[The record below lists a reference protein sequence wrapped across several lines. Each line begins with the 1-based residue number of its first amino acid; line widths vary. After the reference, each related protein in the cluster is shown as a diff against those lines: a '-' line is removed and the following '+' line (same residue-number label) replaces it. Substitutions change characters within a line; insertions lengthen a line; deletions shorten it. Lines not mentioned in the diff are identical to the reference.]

1 VKVAKM
7 ARLKREELFTP
18 DEMAIVHVM
27 NRAVRRCFLMGYDQ
41 FTGRNYDYRKIWIEL
56 RVEHLA
62 KYFAIDVLAFSIL
75 SNHMHLVL
83 RQRPDVVK
91 TWDDT
96 EVARRW
102 LMLCPKKKNKD
113 GSPKDPTEPQLN
125 SIRHDATK
133 VAEIRSRLSD
143 ISWWMRL
150 TCQSIAQRINAEDQ
164 ATGKV
169 WENRFKAVRL
179 LDESSLLACAAYV
192 DLNPIRAAMAE
203 TLEQSDFTSIQ
214 RRIQALK
221 EQIEAECLNAASSMA
236 DIGTSSLSIALDQ
249 SSATNHLIDQI
260 ASAAVDVQRK
270 ERSAAEAPDRM
281 LAPIHLSELRDAL
294 QILPN
299 NSGYRC
305 SDRGFLNMT
314 SSDYIEL
321 LDWTARC
328 IVPGKRGATP
338 ADAPPIFERL
348 GLGLSAGTWCELVAN
363 FGKLF
368 KIVAGKPQVVDAHRG
383 LRRPKR
389 FKLSQQARELLEV

>member
-1 VKVAKM
+1 
-7 ARLKREELFTP
+7 
-18 DEMAIVHVM
+18 
-27 NRAVRRCFLMGYDQ
+27 MGYDQ
-41 FTGRNYDYRKIWIEL
+41 YSGRNYDYRKDWIEL
-56 RVEHLA
+56 RIEHLA
-62 KYFAIDVLAFSIL
+62 KFFAIDVLAYSIL
-75 SNHMHLVL
+75 SNHFHAVL

-113 GSPKDPTEPQLN
+113 GSPKEPTEPQLN
-125 SIRHDATK
+125 SIRNDTSK
-133 VAEIRSRLSD
+133 VKQIRSRLSD

-150 TCQSIAQRINAEDQ
+150 MCQTIAQRINAEDL

-169 WENRFKAVRL
+169 WESRFRAVRL
-179 LDESSLLACAAYV
+179 LDESALLACAAYV
-192 DLNPIRAAMAE
+192 DLNPIRAAIAE

-214 RRIQALK
+214 RRVQALK
-221 EQIEAECLNAASSMA
+221 QQIEAECLDAASMIECRSKVSVPAEQWMA
-236 DIGTSSLSIALDQ
+236 TTKMTEQLA
-249 SSATNHLIDQI
+249 A
-260 ASAAVDVQRK
+260 AAVDANRK
-270 ERSAAEAPDRM
+270 KQAAAEARDRM
-281 LAPIHLSELRDAL
+281 LAPIHLQELRDAL

-299 NSGYRC
+299 QTGYRC
-305 SDRGFLNMT
+305 SDRGFLKMT

-338 ADAPPIFERL
+338 ADAPPAFQRL

-368 KIVAGKPQVVDAHRG
+368 KIVAGKPHVVDAHRG
-383 LRRPKR
+383 VVRPKR
-389 FKLSQQARELLEV
+389 FKLSQRARELLEANC